1 MNEQRIGKILIVD
14 DNEDLLKA
22 AKIFLKRHFA
32 QVDTE
37 TNPDLLPIL
46 THNENYD
53 VIMLDMNFTKDVSSG
68 QEGFYWLDRILEL
81 DPSAVVVLIT
91 AYGDV
96 NLAVRAIKE
105 GATDFVLKPWENER
119 LLATLNSALQLRQKK
134 MEVNLLKDQKAT
146 LQQDIDNKFKDI
158 IGQSPAMQKIFE
170 TIERVAST
178 DANVLI
184 FTYFVV

>member
-53 VIMLDMNFTKDVSSG
+53 VIMLDM
-68 QEGFYWLDRILEL
+68 R
-81 DPSAVVVLIT
+81 
-91 AYGDV
+91 
-96 NLAVRAIKE
+96 
-105 GATDFVLKPWENER
+105 
-119 LLATLNSALQLRQKK
+119 
-134 MEVNLLKDQKAT
+134 
-146 LQQDIDNKFKDI
+146 
-158 IGQSPAMQKIFE
+158 
-170 TIERVAST
+170 
-178 DANVLI
+178 
-184 FTYFVV
+184 